1 MPVSQLTKLRF
12 PCICTRIFTVADL
25 KRNVRRD
32 QNLSASRKAK
42 FGARCSDRALIMLVF
57 RPPGNKSPLHQSTSR
72 VPLGI
77 APSTLIY
84 QANSA
89 SSRIGR
95 GASNKCNWGSVNHE
109 GGKLRAH
116 ELQSRYM
123 AALSKISG
131 TRLSRE
137 AKRHAPIFQ
146 RGPAVA
152 KKQAI
157 RDAANALSALWN
169 LREPVRR

>member
-12 PCICTRIFTVADL
+12 PCIFTRIFTVADL

-57 RPPGNKSPLHQSTSR
+57 RPPGNKSPLHQSTS
-72 VPLGI
+72 V
-77 APSTLIY
+77 Y
-84 QANSA
+84 HSA
-89 SSRIGR
+89 SHLLRRFIRRTPPHPGLAAMLPTNLIG
-95 GASNKCNWGSVNHE
+95 GCVNHE

-131 TRLSRE
+131 TPVSRE
-137 AKRHAPIFQ
+137 AKRHTPIFQ
-146 RGPAVA
+146 RAPAVA